1 MKVFIVT
8 RDKINFVILT
18 CIILVG
24 VVLQFGRTQA
34 VYTMAPVEKKVIVLD
49 AGHGGWDPGKAGT
62 NGLNEKDINLKIVEK
77 LQKYLEQ
84 SGAVVLVTRNTD
96 EALDSK
102 KKGDMLN
109 RKNIIDESKADI
121 MVSIHQNSFPQARV
135 KGAQV
140 FYFGES
146 NNGRQ
151 LAESIQKSLID
162 NLDKNNTR
170 QAKSNTDYYILKKTE
185 IPSAI
190 VECGFL
196 SNSGEEALLNDD
208 EYQETVAWSVYI
220 GIIDYFSNQTK

>member
-1 MKVFIVT
+1 M
-8 RDKINFVILT
+8 
-18 CIILVG
+18 
-24 VVLQFGRTQA
+24 
-34 VYTMAPVEKKVIVLD
+34 
-49 AGHGGWDPGKAGT
+49 
-62 NGLNEKDINLKIVEK
+62 EK

-121 MVSIHQNSFPQARV
+121 MVSIHQNSFPQEKV

-140 FYFGES
+140 FYYGES

-208 EYQETVAWSVYI
+208 EYQEKVAWSVYI
-220 GIIDYFSNQTK
+220 GIIDYFNNQTK